1 MHRVRIA
8 AITVFS
14 ALLLPFGAAAS
25 QMTWAAS
32 GGSGNTW
39 DIGEFTNSYLVD
51 GVTVTIT
58 VTDNGPVSLIP
69 GIDPK
74 GSPGSLSS
82 NSFLDPTGNAGGSN
96 LFFKTRGNNDGIN
109 ILIEF
114 DAVVE
119 NISISMFDVD
129 ATNSS
134 GHGSYI
140 DLISGQSSLDQIL
153 WLDPD
158 NVTGSASA
166 TWIWDGNSTVTGTD
180 NADETGGNSA
190 DGTVNWEF
198 TAPLSSINFD
208 FSNANSAFVTQWIG
222 LSHINFTEGP
232 EPGTAFL
239 LGLGL
244 FGLGLQGRQRRKRV
258 R

>member
-1 MHRVRIA
+1 MDRIRIA
-8 AITVFS
+8 AVTVFF

-32 GGSGNTW
+32 GGPGNTW
-39 DIGEFTNSYLVD
+39 DIGQFTNSYLVD

-58 VTDNGPVSLIP
+58 VTDNGPVSL
-69 GIDPK
+69 DPNGGPL

-82 NSFLDPTGNAGGSN
+82 DPFLDPTGNAGDSN
-96 LFFKTRGNNDGIN
+96 LFLKAPGNNDGIN

-129 ATNSS
+129 ATGTS
-134 GHGSYI
+134 GLGAYI
-140 DLISGQSSLDQIL
+140 DVISGQSSLDQIL
-153 WLDPD
+153 WIDPD
-158 NVTGSASA
+158 NVTGSASPVW
-166 TWIWDGNSTVTGTD
+166 TWDGNSTVTAFE
-180 NADETGGNSA
+180 NADQTGGNSA

-208 FSNANSAFVTQWIG
+208 YSNANPAFGVQWIG

-244 FGLGLQGRQRRKRV
+244 YGLGLQGRQRRKRV

>member
-14 ALLLPFGAAAS
+14 ALLLPLGAAAS
-25 QMTWAAS
+25 QLTWAPS
-32 GGSGNTW
+32 GGPGNTW
-39 DIGEFTNSYLVD
+39 DVGQFTNSYLID
-51 GVTVTIT
+51 GIVVTIT
-58 VTDNGPVSLIP
+58 VTDNGPVSL
-69 GIDPK
+69 DPNGGPL

-82 NSFLDPTGNAGGSN
+82 DPFLDPTGNGGDST
-96 LFFKTRGNNDGIN
+96 LFFKAPGNDDGIS

-114 DAVVE
+114 DTVVE
-119 NISISMFDVD
+119 NVNISLFDVD
-129 ATNSS
+129 ATGSS
-134 GHGSYI
+134 GQGAYI
-140 DLISGQSSLDQIL
+140 DVIYGQSSLDQIL
-153 WLDPD
+153 WIDPD
-158 NVTGSASA
+158 DVTGSASA
-166 TWIWDGNSTVTGTD
+166 VWTWDGNSTVTAFENSD
-180 NADETGGNSA
+180 QTGGNSL
-190 DGTVNWEF
+190 DGVVNWEF

-208 FSNANSAFVTQWIG
+208 YTNADLAFGVQWIG

-244 FGLGLQGRQRRKRV
+244 FGLGLQGRHLRKRV